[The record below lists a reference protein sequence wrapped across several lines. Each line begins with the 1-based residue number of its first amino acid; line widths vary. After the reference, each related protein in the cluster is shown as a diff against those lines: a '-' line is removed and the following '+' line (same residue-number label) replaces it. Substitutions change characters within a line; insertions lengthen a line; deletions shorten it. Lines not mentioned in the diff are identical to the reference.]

1 MIKSKFSF
9 IGIFCLWYLSLTG
22 LFFSYLTFGIF
33 LHFFEIELVK
43 NNLTNTESIIFLFVN
58 PLIISIAFAQVKINS
73 NIIYIDILNKTIFFR
88 NYFTRQKKIYS
99 FSEFEGYID
108 TFMKSPRGDFRVFY
122 LVRESKPS
130 NKMSGR
136 FYSNIEEIE
145 QALKHMKY
153 LGFHKFSLKWSLR
166 IFFHKKVL
174 E

>member
-9 IGIFCLWYLSLTG
+9 IGIFCLWYLSLAG
-22 LFFSYLTFGIF
+22 LFISYLTFGIF
-33 LHFFEIELVK
+33 LHFFEIELVE
-43 NNLTNTESIIFLFVN
+43 NNLTNTESIIFLFVYL
-58 PLIISIAFAQVKINS
+58 LIISIAFAQVKINS
-73 NIIYIDILNKTIFFR
+73 NIIYIDTLNKTISFK

-122 LVRESKPS
+122 LARENKPV

-136 FYSNIEEIE
+136 IYSNIEEIE
-145 QALKHMKY
+145 EGLKQMKY
-153 LGFHKFSLKWSLR
+153 LGFHKFSLKWSLK
-166 IFFHKKVL
+166 IFFYKKVL